1 MADGAFNQGHD
12 DNQGVNVHVSMQTME
27 TALTNLVR
35 VVATTQQTLSTIATD
50 ASQDYTGVT
59 PKYYESAATTNS
71 TNVTAAATTLYTLS
85 VVNSTATRY
94 YLKLYNKATAPTVGT
109 DTPVQIFDIPASTS
123 SQIQLVKPLRF
134 SLGLGFG
141 ITGAIAISDTTAAVT
156 GIGINL
162 GYN

>member
-1 MADGAFNQGHD
+1 MAEEVFKGHHND
-12 DNQGVNVHVSMQTME
+12 AEGVNVHVSMQTME

-50 ASQDYTGVT
+50 ASRDYTGVT

-71 TNVTAAATTLYTLS
+71 TSVTAVATTLCTLS

-109 DTPVQIFDIPASTS
+109 DTPVQIYDIPASTS
-123 SQIQLVKPLRF
+123 SNIILQKPLRF

-162 GYN
+162 GYS